1 MDRSTDLTLTLIAM
15 ATCAIVALFSMRRQF
30 LEKTEIRPYR
40 VPWMF
45 IALVAIATA
54 VMLLVHLVNLFGFE
68 TGRR

>member
-1 MDRSTDLTLTLIAM
+1 MDRSTDITLTLIAM
-15 ATCAIVALFSMRRQF
+15 AVCAAITLFSLRRQF
-30 LEKTEIRPYR
+30 VEKTAIRPYR